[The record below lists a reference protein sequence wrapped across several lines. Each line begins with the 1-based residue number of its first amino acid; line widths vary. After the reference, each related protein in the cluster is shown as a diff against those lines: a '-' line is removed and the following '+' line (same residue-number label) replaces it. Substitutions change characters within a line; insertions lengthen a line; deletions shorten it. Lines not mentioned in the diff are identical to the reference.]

1 MEAVTPYRLLTADQV
16 LKDPTVDSG
25 AKAMIVKT
33 FANLGWISDFPH
45 TIFVAALCEHWEIA
59 KDLVE
64 SSKDMDHSLTLRKLL
79 GNSVVFKDRKSLKD
93 LCTKLF
99 EVDPKA
105 MTKLNAWAVRY
116 GQENGLKVSKY
127 SDLCSCKIT
136 LK

>member
-45 TIFVAALCEHWEIA
+45 TIFVAALCEHWE
-59 KDLVE
+59 

-79 GNSVVFKDRKSLKD
+79 GNSVVFKDRKSLKE

-105 MTKLNAWAVRY
+105 MTKLNAWAVQY

-136 LK
+136 MK

>member
-16 LKDPTVDSG
+16 LKDLTVDSG

-45 TIFVAALCEHWEIA
+45 TIFAAALYGHWDIA

-64 SSKDMDHSLTLRKLL
+64 SGKDIDHSLTLRKLL
-79 GNSVVFKDRKSLKD
+79 GNSAVFKDRKSLKN
-93 LCTKLF
+93 LCTKLL

-105 MTKLNAWAVRY
+105 MTRLNTWAVQY
-116 GQENGLKVSKY
+116 GQENGMSVKSY